1 MVPNRPSR
9 LLPMTTATRSG
20 SEISIRITIL
30 W

>member
-9 LLPMTTATRSG
+9 LLPMTTAMRSG
-20 SEISIRITIL
+20 SELSILLTIL